1 MVKAFLVSQGTRL
14 LWIQLSHILFLPQV
28 AKVEVRGGEL
38 ADKHHIWDLALPDRW
53 QGRGGGGGSLESS
66 LLPSTTNWCTERE
79 STEIYLCLIQS
90 VCTPLFTFQLSLKQ
104 SRRRLF
110 EPVRPQKA
118 SKPFPQTPPS
128 LSATWP
134 NTQKKLCPDRSATF
148 LPTVHKKKKKK
159 SGVGGGAKLFVK
171 PKPEEPV
178 ICDGSAMFLLFFF
191 LK

>member
-110 EPVRPQKA
+110 EPIRPQKA

-134 NTQKKLCPDRSATF
+134 NTQKSYA
-148 LPTVHKKKKKK
+148 PTGVLLSYLLYIKKKKKK
-159 SGVGGGAKLFVK
+159 SGVGGAKLFVK